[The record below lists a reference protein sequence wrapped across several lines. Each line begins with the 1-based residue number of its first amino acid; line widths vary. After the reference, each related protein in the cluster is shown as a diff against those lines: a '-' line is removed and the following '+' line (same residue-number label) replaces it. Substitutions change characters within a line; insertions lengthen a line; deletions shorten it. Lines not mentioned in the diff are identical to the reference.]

1 MTPPQTP
8 PLFPIDPA
16 TGAIELPSALV
27 HELFHLVQE
36 GNMAEAIQQV
46 RALTGAGPRQAKQYV
61 ATLVARR

>member
-1 MTPPQTP
+1 MTPPP
-8 PLFPIDPA
+8 PPPFPIDPA

-36 GNMAEAIQQV
+36 GNTAEAIQQV

-61 ATLVARR
+61 ATLLARR